1 MSEEKMITDKEGL
14 EKQAKSLTRRKFL
27 LGAGALATGM
37 MATGIV
43 GCGTTAPTD
52 AGAVKTSGTA
62 KGETAAVPW
71 TYKKLDVELV
81 RKRGYE
87 NYKKGGCM
95 YAAGNALLETLQE
108 TVGGPWNN
116 LPKEMFMYGAGGA
129 YSWGTLCGALNG
141 ALLILNLAAKDHADL
156 GNELMGWYTEFP
168 FPSDK
173 HEGYCEIKNQ
183 ITTVSNSP
191 LCHVSV
197 STWANAADARINE
210 KAKKERC
217 AKLSGDTAAHAAE
230 LLNAA
235 LEQKFAPAFKVS
247 NEYSHCM
254 ACHQGEKSLL
264 DNEQG
269 KMNCIDCHD
278 DHTKKD

>member
-1 MSEEKMITDKEGL
+1 MLEEKIITDKEGL
-14 EKQAKSLTRRKFL
+14 EKQAKSLTRRNFL

-37 MATGIV
+37 LATGIV
-43 GCGTTAPTD
+43 GCGTTASTD
-52 AGAVKTSGTA
+52 AGAAKTSGTA
-62 KGETAAVPW
+62 KGKTTAVPW
-71 TYKKLDVELV
+71 TYKKLDVEMI

-87 NYKKGGCM
+87 NYKKGGCI

-183 ITTVSNSP
+183 ITTVANSP

-197 STWANAADARINE
+197 STWANAANARINE

-217 AKLSGDTAAHAAE
+217 AKLSGDTAARAAE

-247 NEYSHCM
+247 NDYSHCM